1 MATLDF
7 KQNRVSCGIALE
19 FFCTKKMEIEVEVN
33 RRLQILLEKLMMVE
47 NRISILCRQVA
58 QLEQE
63 MDTSTEEE
71 DSSEDTSGSD
81 IEVIY
86 PAGICYFYF

>member
-1 MATLDF
+1 
-7 KQNRVSCGIALE
+7 
-19 FFCTKKMEIEVEVN
+19 
-33 RRLQILLEKLMMVE
+33 MMVE

-86 PAGICYFYF
+86 PAGICYFCF